1 MQLKDLADKIID
13 GYEITKEEALELYD
27 APLDELK
34 ESASKITSH
43 FFKEAI
49 ELCCISN
56 GKCGKCSENCK
67 FCSQSRYYNTEI
79 QQSVLKSVDEFFK
92 EAQANDKRG
101 VHRFSIVTAGVRL
114 SKAELKTI
122 AQAYKKISSELKISC
137 CGSLG
142 LLDYDDFVMLK
153 ESGLKRYH
161 NNLETS
167 PNFFK
172 EICTTHTMKQKEDT
186 IALAKKAGLEICSGC
201 ILGMGESVE
210 DRVDIALEL
219 RKLQVDSTPINI
231 LNPIKGTPLENRPTV
246 HPDEVRRTIALFR
259 HVLPKTVLRLAGGRL
274 IIQKYFTDLYK
285 YGINAEITGD
295 MLTTA
300 GLTVADDISAA
311 ISNQKILTKIEPI
324 KQYLLVVTKRTPQAL
339 AEMSALACGI
349 VILKEKLVNRSIIFS

>member
-13 GYEITKEEALELYD
+13 GYEISKEEALELYD
-27 APLDELK
+27 APLEELK

-92 EAQANDKRG
+92 EAQANDRRG

-122 AQAYKKISSELKISC
+122 AQAYKKITSELKISC

-153 ESGLKRYH
+153 EAGLKRYH

-324 KQYLLVVTKRTPQAL
+324 K
-339 AEMSALACGI
+339 
-349 VILKEKLVNRSIIFS
+349 

>member
-27 APLDELK
+27 APLDELR

-300 GLTVADDISAA
+300 GLTVAEDISAA

-324 KQYLLVVTKRTPQAL
+324 K
-339 AEMSALACGI
+339 
-349 VILKEKLVNRSIIFS
+349 

>member
-1 MQLKDLADKIID
+1 VQLKDLADKIID
-13 GYEITKEEALELYD
+13 GYEISKEEALELYD
-27 APLDELK
+27 APLEELK

-92 EAQANDKRG
+92 EAQANDRRG

-122 AQAYKKISSELKISC
+122 AQAYKKITSELKISC

-142 LLDYDDFVMLK
+142 LLDFDDFVMLK
-153 ESGLKRYH
+153 EAGLKRYH

-324 KQYLLVVTKRTPQAL
+324 K
-339 AEMSALACGI
+339 
-349 VILKEKLVNRSIIFS
+349 

>member
-122 AQAYKKISSELKISC
+122 AQAYKKITSELKISC

-311 ISNQKILTKIEPI
+311 ISNQKVLTKIEPI
-324 KQYLLVVTKRTPQAL
+324 K
-339 AEMSALACGI
+339 
-349 VILKEKLVNRSIIFS
+349 

>member
-43 FFKEAI
+43 FFREAI

-92 EAQANDKRG
+92 EAQANDRRG

-122 AQAYKKISSELKISC
+122 AQAYKKITSELKISC

-142 LLDYDDFVMLK
+142 LLDYADFVMLK

-324 KQYLLVVTKRTPQAL
+324 K
-339 AEMSALACGI
+339 
-349 VILKEKLVNRSIIFS
+349 

>member
-13 GYEITKEEALELYD
+13 GYEITKEEALDLYD
-27 APLDELK
+27 APLDELR

-92 EAQANDKRG
+92 EAQANDRRG

-122 AQAYKKISSELKISC
+122 AQAYKKITSELKISC

-324 KQYLLVVTKRTPQAL
+324 K
-339 AEMSALACGI
+339 
-349 VILKEKLVNRSIIFS
+349 

>member
-27 APLDELK
+27 APLDELR

-210 DRVDIALEL
+210 NRVDIALEL

-324 KQYLLVVTKRTPQAL
+324 K
-339 AEMSALACGI
+339 
-349 VILKEKLVNRSIIFS
+349 

>member
-92 EAQANDKRG
+92 EAQANDRRG

-122 AQAYKKISSELKISC
+122 AQAYKKITSELKISC

-153 ESGLKRYH
+153 DSGLKRYH

-324 KQYLLVVTKRTPQAL
+324 K
-339 AEMSALACGI
+339 
-349 VILKEKLVNRSIIFS
+349 

>member
-27 APLDELK
+27 APLEELK

-92 EAQANDKRG
+92 EAQANDRRG

-122 AQAYKKISSELKISC
+122 AQAYKKITSELKISC

-153 ESGLKRYH
+153 EAGLKRYH

-219 RKLQVDSTPINI
+219 RKLQVDSAPINI
-231 LNPIKGTPLENRPTV
+231 LNPIKGTPLEDRPTV

-324 KQYLLVVTKRTPQAL
+324 K
-339 AEMSALACGI
+339 
-349 VILKEKLVNRSIIFS
+349 

>member
-27 APLDELK
+27 APLEELK

-92 EAQANDKRG
+92 EAQANDRRG

-122 AQAYKKISSELKISC
+122 AQAYKKITSELKISC

-153 ESGLKRYH
+153 EAGLKRYH

-210 DRVDIALEL
+210 DRVDIALAL

-324 KQYLLVVTKRTPQAL
+324 K
-339 AEMSALACGI
+339 
-349 VILKEKLVNRSIIFS
+349 

>member
-246 HPDEVRRTIALFR
+246 YPDEVRRTIALFR

-324 KQYLLVVTKRTPQAL
+324 K
-339 AEMSALACGI
+339 
-349 VILKEKLVNRSIIFS
+349 

>member
-27 APLDELK
+27 APLDELM
-34 ESASKITSH
+34 EGASKITSH

-246 HPDEVRRTIALFR
+246 HPNEVRRTIALFR

-324 KQYLLVVTKRTPQAL
+324 K
-339 AEMSALACGI
+339 
-349 VILKEKLVNRSIIFS
+349 

>member
-27 APLDELK
+27 APLEELK

-56 GKCGKCSENCK
+56 GKCGKCCENCK

-92 EAQANDKRG
+92 EAQANDRRG

-122 AQAYKKISSELKISC
+122 AQAYKKITSELKISC

-153 ESGLKRYH
+153 EAGLKRYH

-210 DRVDIALEL
+210 DRADIALEL

-311 ISNQKILTKIEPI
+311 IRNQKILTKIEPI
-324 KQYLLVVTKRTPQAL
+324 K
-339 AEMSALACGI
+339 
-349 VILKEKLVNRSIIFS
+349 

>member
-27 APLDELK
+27 APLEELK

-92 EAQANDKRG
+92 EAQANDRRG

-122 AQAYKKISSELKISC
+122 AQAYKKITSELKISC

-153 ESGLKRYH
+153 EAGLKRYH

-186 IALAKKAGLEICSGC
+186 IVLAKKAGLEICSGC

-324 KQYLLVVTKRTPQAL
+324 K
-339 AEMSALACGI
+339 
-349 VILKEKLVNRSIIFS
+349 

>member
-27 APLDELK
+27 APLDELR

-92 EAQANDKRG
+92 EAQANDRRG

-311 ISNQKILTKIEPI
+311 IRNQKILTKIEPI
-324 KQYLLVVTKRTPQAL
+324 K
-339 AEMSALACGI
+339 
-349 VILKEKLVNRSIIFS
+349 

>member
-92 EAQANDKRG
+92 EAQANDRRG

-122 AQAYKKISSELKISC
+122 AQAYKKITSELKISC

-300 GLTVADDISAA
+300 GLTVADDISVA

-324 KQYLLVVTKRTPQAL
+324 K
-339 AEMSALACGI
+339 
-349 VILKEKLVNRSIIFS
+349 

>member
-311 ISNQKILTKIEPI
+311 ISYQKILTKIEPI
-324 KQYLLVVTKRTPQAL
+324 K
-339 AEMSALACGI
+339 
-349 VILKEKLVNRSIIFS
+349 

>member
-27 APLDELK
+27 APLDELR

-92 EAQANDKRG
+92 EAQANDRRG

-122 AQAYKKISSELKISC
+122 AQAYKKITSELKISC

-153 ESGLKRYH
+153 EAGLKRYH

-186 IALAKKAGLEICSGC
+186 IVLAKKAGLEICSGC

-311 ISNQKILTKIEPI
+311 IRNQKILTKIEPI
-324 KQYLLVVTKRTPQAL
+324 K
-339 AEMSALACGI
+339 
-349 VILKEKLVNRSIIFS
+349 

>member
-27 APLDELK
+27 APLDELM

-92 EAQANDKRG
+92 EAQANDRRG

-201 ILGMGESVE
+201 NLGMGESVE

-324 KQYLLVVTKRTPQAL
+324 K
-339 AEMSALACGI
+339 
-349 VILKEKLVNRSIIFS
+349 

>member
-114 SKAELKTI
+114 SKAELKII

-324 KQYLLVVTKRTPQAL
+324 K
-339 AEMSALACGI
+339 
-349 VILKEKLVNRSIIFS
+349 

>member
-27 APLDELK
+27 APLEELK

-246 HPDEVRRTIALFR
+246 HPNEVRRTIALFR

-324 KQYLLVVTKRTPQAL
+324 K
-339 AEMSALACGI
+339 
-349 VILKEKLVNRSIIFS
+349 

>member
-246 HPDEVRRTIALFR
+246 YPDEVRRTIALFR

-311 ISNQKILTKIEPI
+311 IRNQKILTKIEPI
-324 KQYLLVVTKRTPQAL
+324 K
-339 AEMSALACGI
+339 
-349 VILKEKLVNRSIIFS
+349 

>member
-295 MLTTA
+295 MLTTE

-324 KQYLLVVTKRTPQAL
+324 K
-339 AEMSALACGI
+339 
-349 VILKEKLVNRSIIFS
+349 

>member
-114 SKAELKTI
+114 SKAELKTL

-324 KQYLLVVTKRTPQAL
+324 K
-339 AEMSALACGI
+339 
-349 VILKEKLVNRSIIFS
+349 

>member
-27 APLDELK
+27 APLDELR

-92 EAQANDKRG
+92 EAQANDRRG

-122 AQAYKKISSELKISC
+122 AQAYKKITSELKISC

-311 ISNQKILTKIEPI
+311 ISNQKVLTKIEPI
-324 KQYLLVVTKRTPQAL
+324 K
-339 AEMSALACGI
+339 
-349 VILKEKLVNRSIIFS
+349 

>member
-92 EAQANDKRG
+92 EAQANDRRG

-122 AQAYKKISSELKISC
+122 AQAYKKITSELKISC

-231 LNPIKGTPLENRPTV
+231 LNPIKGTPLENSPTV
-246 HPDEVRRTIALFR
+246 HPNEVRRTIALFR

-324 KQYLLVVTKRTPQAL
+324 K
-339 AEMSALACGI
+339 
-349 VILKEKLVNRSIIFS
+349 

>member
-153 ESGLKRYH
+153 EAGLKRYH

-186 IALAKKAGLEICSGC
+186 IVLAKKAGLEICSGC

-324 KQYLLVVTKRTPQAL
+324 K
-339 AEMSALACGI
+339 
-349 VILKEKLVNRSIIFS
+349 

>member
-27 APLDELK
+27 APLEELK

-92 EAQANDKRG
+92 EAQANDRRG

-114 SKAELKTI
+114 SKVELKTI

-324 KQYLLVVTKRTPQAL
+324 K
-339 AEMSALACGI
+339 
-349 VILKEKLVNRSIIFS
+349 

>member
-27 APLDELK
+27 APLEELK

-43 FFKEAI
+43 FFKESI

-324 KQYLLVVTKRTPQAL
+324 K
-339 AEMSALACGI
+339 
-349 VILKEKLVNRSIIFS
+349 

>member
-27 APLDELK
+27 APLDELM

-92 EAQANDKRG
+92 EAQANDRRG

-324 KQYLLVVTKRTPQAL
+324 K
-339 AEMSALACGI
+339 
-349 VILKEKLVNRSIIFS
+349 

>member
-311 ISNQKILTKIEPI
+311 ISNQK
-324 KQYLLVVTKRTPQAL
+324 V
-339 AEMSALACGI
+339 
-349 VILKEKLVNRSIIFS
+349 

>member
-79 QQSVLKSVDEFFK
+79 QQSVLKSVGEFFK

-324 KQYLLVVTKRTPQAL
+324 K
-339 AEMSALACGI
+339 
-349 VILKEKLVNRSIIFS
+349 

>member
-1 MQLKDLADKIID
+1 MQFKDLADKIID

-122 AQAYKKISSELKISC
+122 AQAYKKITSELKISC

-324 KQYLLVVTKRTPQAL
+324 K
-339 AEMSALACGI
+339 
-349 VILKEKLVNRSIIFS
+349 

>member
-27 APLDELK
+27 APLDELR

-92 EAQANDKRG
+92 EAQANDKGG

-311 ISNQKILTKIEPI
+311 ISNQKVLTKIEPI
-324 KQYLLVVTKRTPQAL
+324 K
-339 AEMSALACGI
+339 
-349 VILKEKLVNRSIIFS
+349 

>member
-186 IALAKKAGLEICSGC
+186 IALAKKACLEICSGC

-324 KQYLLVVTKRTPQAL
+324 K
-339 AEMSALACGI
+339 
-349 VILKEKLVNRSIIFS
+349 

>member
-27 APLDELK
+27 APLEELK

-92 EAQANDKRG
+92 EAQANDRRG

-153 ESGLKRYH
+153 EAGLKRYH

-311 ISNQKILTKIEPI
+311 IRNQKILTKIEPI
-324 KQYLLVVTKRTPQAL
+324 K
-339 AEMSALACGI
+339 
-349 VILKEKLVNRSIIFS
+349 

>member
-92 EAQANDKRG
+92 EAQANDRRG

-122 AQAYKKISSELKISC
+122 AQAYKKITSELKISC

-142 LLDYDDFVMLK
+142 LLYYDDFVMLK

-324 KQYLLVVTKRTPQAL
+324 K
-339 AEMSALACGI
+339 
-349 VILKEKLVNRSIIFS
+349 

>member
-300 GLTVADDISAA
+300 GLSVADDISAA

-324 KQYLLVVTKRTPQAL
+324 K
-339 AEMSALACGI
+339 
-349 VILKEKLVNRSIIFS
+349 

>member
-13 GYEITKEEALELYD
+13 GYEITKEEALELYY
-27 APLDELK
+27 APLEELK

-92 EAQANDKRG
+92 EAQANDRRG

-122 AQAYKKISSELKISC
+122 AQAYKKITSELKISC

-153 ESGLKRYH
+153 EAGLKRYH

-311 ISNQKILTKIEPI
+311 IRNQKILTKIEPI
-324 KQYLLVVTKRTPQAL
+324 K
-339 AEMSALACGI
+339 
-349 VILKEKLVNRSIIFS
+349 